1 MLDQSKIRN
10 IAIIAHVDHGKTTL
24 VDQMLR
30 QSGTFRANEQVIERV
45 MDSNDLER
53 EKGITILAKNTSIDY
68 NDHRINIVDTP
79 GHADFGGEVERIM
92 KMVDG
97 VLLVVDAYEG
107 CMPQTRFVLKKALA
121 AHLTP
126 IVVINKMDKPF
137 ARPSEVVDEVI
148 DLFIDLDASEDQLDF
163 PVLYASGVNGLS
175 SDNPDQ
181 LGDTLKPLLDA
192 IIEYIP
198 SPKGDVDGAL
208 QAQITLMDYSEF
220 VGKIAIAT
228 INRGTI
234 HLNDMVSIMNRDG
247 KVRKVR
253 VTKLFGFKGL
263 KHVDIEAAG
272 VGEIVAISG
281 LGEINVGETIC
292 AQNQL
297 DPMPF
302 IKIEEPT
309 LEMMFL
315 INNSP
320 FAGKDGEPITSRKL
334 WARLQKEAESDIA
347 LHVYETDSADAF
359 RVAGRGEL
367 HLSIL
372 IEKMRREG
380 LEFQVSMPQVIMHE
394 EDGVKM
400 EPFEFVTLDVPE
412 EYMGSVMEKMSARK
426 GEMRNMQNR
435 NGEVRLE
442 YIIPS
447 RGLIGFRNQFL
458 TDTRG
463 YGIMNATFEEY
474 RPYGGFIEGRRS
486 GALIVFENGVSCAYG
501 LSSAEDRGTLFIG
514 AGLDVYEGM
523 IIGESNRDQDIAV
536 NVCKGKKLTN
546 TRSAGKDDAIQL
558 KSPRELSMEQ
568 CIAFLNED
576 EYLEVTPSALRL
588 RKRFL
593 KADDRFKYN
602 KNKKISRQ
610 MEEAAQKK

>member
-1 MLDQSKIRN
+1 MLDQKNIRN

-30 QSGTFRANEQVIERV
+30 QSGTFRENEQVMERV

-68 NDHRINIVDTP
+68 KMHRINIVDTP

-121 AHLTP
+121 ANLTP

-137 ARPSEVVDEVI
+137 ARPEEVVDEVV
-148 DLFIDLDASEDQLDF
+148 DLFIDLDATEDQLDF
-163 PVLYASGVNGLS
+163 PVLYASGVNGLAS
-175 SDNPDQ
+175 TDQ
-181 LGDTLKPLLDA
+181 NDLGNDISPLLDA
-192 IIEYIP
+192 ILEYIP
-198 SPKGDVDGAL
+198 VPQGDINGPL
-208 QAQITLMDYSEF
+208 QAQITLMDYNDF
-220 VGKIAIAT
+220 VGKIAIST
-228 INRGTI
+228 INRGVI
-234 HLNDMVSIMNRDG
+234 RSGDMVSIMSREG
-247 KVRKVR
+247 KVRQMR
-253 VTKLFGFKGL
+253 VTKLYSFKGL
-263 KHVDIEAAG
+263 KHVDSTEAG
-272 VGEIVAISG
+272 VGEIVAIAG

-292 AQNQL
+292 AVNQL

-302 IKIEEPT
+302 ITIEEPT
-309 LEMMFL
+309 IEMMFL
-315 INNSP
+315 INNAP

-334 WARLQKEAESDIA
+334 YARLKKETESDIA
-347 LHVYETDSADAF
+347 LHVYETDSADMF

-380 LEFQVSMPQVIMHE
+380 LEFQVSMPQVIVRE
-394 EDGVKM
+394 IDGVKM
-400 EPFEFVTLDVPE
+400 EPYEHVSLDVPE
-412 EYMGSVMEKMSARK
+412 EYMGAVMEKMSLRK
-426 GEMRNMQNR
+426 GEMRNMTNR
-435 NGEVRLE
+435 NGQVRLE
-442 YIIPS
+442 YLIPS
-447 RGLIGFRNQFL
+447 RGLVGFRTQFL

-463 YGIMNATFEEY
+463 YGVMNAVFEDY
-474 RPYGGFIEGRRS
+474 RPYSGYIEGRRS
-486 GALIVFENGVSCAYG
+486 GALIVFETGVSTAYG
-501 LSSAEDRGTLFIG
+501 LSSAEERGTLFIG
-514 AGLDVYEGM
+514 AGVDVYEGM

-558 KSPRELSMEQ
+558 KGARDMSMEQ
-568 CIAFLNED
+568 CISFLNDD
-576 EYLEVTPSALRL
+576 EYLEVTPEHLRL

-593 KADDRFKYN
+593 KADERAKYN
-602 KNKKISRQ
+602 KTRKQ
-610 MEEAAQKK
+610 EQQ

>member
-1 MLDQSKIRN
+1 MQDQTKIRN

-30 QSGTFRANEQVIERV
+30 QSGTFRDNEQVMERV

-68 NDHRINIVDTP
+68 KDHRVNIVDTP

-137 ARPSEVVDEVI
+137 ARHEEVLDEVV
-148 DLFIDLDASEDQLDF
+148 DLFIDLDATEDQLDF
-163 PVLYASGVNGLS
+163 PVLYASGVQGLAS
-175 SDNPDQ
+175 TNPSD
-181 LGDTLKPLLDA
+181 LGENLHPLLDA
-192 IIEYIP
+192 ILEYIP
-198 SPKGDVDGAL
+198 APTGDINGPL
-208 QAQITLMDYSEF
+208 QAQITLMDYSDF
-220 VGKIAIAT
+220 VGKIAIST

-234 HLNDMVSIMNRDG
+234 HLNESVSIMNREG
-247 KVRKVR
+247 KIRQVR

-263 KHVDIEAAG
+263 KQVDIEEAG

-302 IKIEEPT
+302 ISIEEPT
-309 LEMMFL
+309 IEMMFI

-320 FAGKDGEPITSRKL
+320 FAGKDGEPVTSRKL
-334 WARLQKEAESDIA
+334 YARLQKETESDIA
-347 LHVYETDSADAF
+347 LHVHETDSADMF
-359 RVAGRGEL
+359 RVSGRGEL

-380 LEFQVSMPQVIMHE
+380 LEFQVSMPQVIIKE
-394 EDGVKM
+394 IDGVKM
-400 EPFEFVTLDVPE
+400 EPFEYVSLDVPE
-412 EYMGSVMEKMSARK
+412 EYMGAVMEKMSKRK
-426 GEMRNMQNR
+426 GEMHNMATR
-435 NGEVRLE
+435 NGQTRLE
-442 YIIPS
+442 YTIPS
-447 RGLIGFRNQFL
+447 RGLVGFRTQFL
-458 TDTRG
+458 TDTHG
-463 YGIMNATFEEY
+463 YGIMNATFEDY
-474 RPYGGFIEGRRS
+474 RPYTGEIEGRRS
-486 GALIVFENGVSCAYG
+486 GALIVFETGTSTAYG
-501 LSSAEDRGTLFIG
+501 LSSAEERGSLFIG
-514 AGLDVYEGM
+514 AGEEVYEGM
-523 IIGESNRDQDIAV
+523 IIGESSRDQDIAV

-546 TRSAGKDDAIQL
+546 TRSSGKDDAIQL
-558 KSPRELSMEQ
+558 KGARDMSMEQ
-568 CIAFLNED
+568 CIAFLNDD
-576 EYLEVTPSALRL
+576 EYLEVTPDHLRL

-593 KADDRFKYN
+593 KADERAKFN
-602 KNKKISRQ
+602 KNRKMNS
-610 MEEAAQKK
+610 

>member
-30 QSGTFRANEQVIERV
+30 QSGTFRANEQVAERV

-68 NDHRINIVDTP
+68 EGHRINIVDTP

-126 IVVINKMDKPF
+126 IVVINKMDKPA
-137 ARPSEVVDEVI
+137 ARPSEVIDEVI

-163 PVLYASGVNGLS
+163 PVLYASGVKGMS
-175 SDNPDQ
+175 SDDPDQ
-181 LGDTLKPLLDA
+181 LGDTLQPLLDA
-192 IIEYIP
+192 ILKYIP
-198 SPKGDVDGAL
+198 APKGDTEGAL
-208 QAQITLMDYSEF
+208 QAQITLMDYSDF

-228 INRGTI
+228 INRGVI
-234 HLNDMVSIMNRDG
+234 HTNDMVSIMNRDG
-247 KVRKVR
+247 KVRNVR

-263 KHVDIEAAG
+263 KHVDIDEAG

-302 IKIEEPT
+302 ISIEEPT

-334 WARLQKEAESDIA
+334 LARLQKEAESDIA
-347 LHVYETDSADAF
+347 LHVYETDSADMF

-380 LEFQVSMPQVIMHE
+380 LEFQVSSPQVIIRE
-394 EDGVKM
+394 ENGIKM
-400 EPFEFVTLDVPE
+400 EPYEYVTLDVPE
-412 EYMGSVMEKMSARK
+412 EYMGAVMEKMSARK
-426 GEMRNMQNR
+426 GEMKNMQNR

-442 YIIPS
+442 YLIPS
-447 RGLIGFRNQFL
+447 RGLVGFRTQFL

-474 RPYGGFIEGRRS
+474 RPYSGYIEGRRT
-486 GALIVFENGVSCAYG
+486 GALIVFETGTSSAYG
-501 LSSAEDRGTLFIG
+501 LSAAEDRGALFIG
-514 AGLDVYEGM
+514 AGVEVYEGM

-558 KSPRELSMEQ
+558 KSPRDMSMEQ

-576 EYLEVTPSALRL
+576 EYLEVTPATLRL

-593 KADDRFKYN
+593 KADDRAKYN
-602 KNKKISRQ
+602 KNKKLSRQ
-610 MEEAAQKK
+610 QEG